1 MSGFLLD
8 TNVLSELTR
17 PNPDPKILNWLNS
30 IDEDLVYLSV
40 LTLGE
45 IRRGIELLT
54 SAKKRAQLEA
64 WLESDVRIRF
74 EARILDVDRSVANR
88 WGALLAKSKVKGRP
102 LPVIDGL
109 LIATAL
115 DHDLTFVSR
124 HTSGAIAAGVS
135 VFNPWG

>member
-1 MSGFLLD
+1 LD

-17 PNPDPKILNWLNS
+17 PDPNLKIVKWLDS

-45 IRRGIELLT
+45 IRRGIELLS
-54 SAKKRAQLEA
+54 SAKRRAQLEA
-64 WLESDVRIRF
+64 WLESDVQIRF
-74 EARILDVDRSVANR
+74 ETRILDIDRSVADR

-115 DHDLTFVSR
+115 DHNLTFVSR
-124 HTSGAIAAGVS
+124 DTSGAIAAGVS
-135 VFNPWG
+135 VFNPWD